1 MYNNLFS
8 SEGDPMFAQTLPT
21 QPADLTQPLQPAL
34 RPIPF
39 WLSLLLFFVPALGL
53 VWAFYAFR
61 PWLENQGYDSLTSLL
76 AAMTI
81 PLALLFAAALIAYR
95 RLDGYPLEAP
105 IFRQRMRF
113 PRLTVRQM
121 LWGLGLGVACLLSYG
136 LFSSISLVLIEAG
149 FIHLPVKLPILVDPH
164 VTFSP
169 TILNQAAGGVIRGR
183 WDIAVLYLVM
193 FFFNIAGEELWWRG
207 YILPRQELVHGR
219 ATWLVHGLLWALFHV
234 YKWWDILNLLP
245 LCLLI
250 SLASQRLKT
259 NWPGLIAH
267 TLVNGISLLLILFAV
282 IGF

>member
-1 MYNNLFS
+1 MS
-8 SEGDPMFAQTLPT
+8 AQTLST
-21 QPADLTQPLQPAL
+21 QPADLAQPRRPDL
-34 RPIPF
+34 RPMPF
-39 WLSLLLFFVPALGL
+39 RLSLLLFFAPALGS

-61 PWLENQGYDSLTSLL
+61 PWLEHQGYDQLTSLL

-81 PLALLFAAALIAYR
+81 PLALLFAAALIAYHH
-95 RLDGYPLEAP
+95 LDGFPLEAQT
-105 IFRQRMRF
+105 FRQRMRF
-113 PRLTVRQM
+113 PRLTVRQ
-121 LWGLGLGVACLLSYG
+121 LLGGLGLGVACLVSYG
-136 LFSSISLVLIEAG
+136 LFSGISLALINAG
-149 FIHLPVKLPILVDPH
+149 LIHLPTNLPILVDPH

-169 TILNQAAGGVIRGR
+169 AILNRAAGGVVHGR
-183 WDIAVLYLVM
+183 WDIVALYLVM

-245 LCLLI
+245 VCLLI
-250 SLASQRLKT
+250 SLVSQRFKT

-267 TLVNGISLLLILFAV
+267 ALVNGISLLLIFFAV